1 MDDFERPEAPKLDGE
16 DILQPDDVTPT
27 EEVLSRIEQE
37 KPVVAPQILTPEPLL
52 AQNKAKKKAV
62 LIILAMVLVLVLM
75 VGGVVWLVLRN
86 NNSSTKMDQVS
97 DRNDEVGNIT
107 DRDDTVGNIEDN
119 NNTKPDDDKPS
130 NTDMKV
136 ENVNNVFQGRLYLL
150 DGSNGAFHK
159 QRYYLL
165 VDNATYGLKEDFLQ
179 RKTYVM
185 DLAAVG
191 SSNFIREIDLSKIMM
206 PIVETYISEHR
217 TENCE
222 TCSVE
227 YLGFHDPMMIDF
239 EKELIFQAYYHCV
252 MYDGGELSLGNR
264 LYAFNVETNEVQ
276 LVGIEK
282 VVPSHLRDML

>member
-1 MDDFERPEAPKLDGE
+1 MDDFEQPEAQKLGD
-16 DILQPDDVTPT
+16 
-27 EEVLSRIEQE
+27 EEVLHPGNITPSGGVPSHLEPE
-37 KPVVAPQILTPEPLL
+37 TPMVAPQTSAPEPLL
-52 AQNKAKKKAV
+52 TQKKSKKTIG
-62 LIILAMVLVLVLM
+62 LIILVVVLM
-75 VGGVVWLVLRN
+75 CALTGGAMWFMLQN
-86 NNSSTKMDQVS
+86 DNDETKTGQVS
-97 DRNDEVGNIT
+97 DGEDRTGNIT
-107 DRDDTVGNIEDN
+107 DKNGTVGSIEDN
-119 NNTKPDDDKPS
+119 NNAKPDGDKPS
-130 NTDMKV
+130 NTDTKV
-136 ENVNNVFQGRLYLL
+136 ENVNNAFRGRLYLL
-150 DGSNGAFHK
+150 DGSDGAFHK

-165 VDNATYGLKEDFLQ
+165 VDNAAYGLNEDFLQ

-191 SSNFIREIDLSKIMM
+191 SSSFIREIDLSKIMT

-227 YLGFHDPMMIDF
+227 YFGFHDPMMIDF

-264 LYAFNVETNEVQ
+264 LYAFDVEANEVQ

-282 VVPSHLRDML
+282 VVPSHLRAML